1 LLAYRWPGNVRELRN
16 VIRTALAICDG
27 GVVRLR
33 DLPSEVRDGDAGYTS
48 ALVRE
53 SGPPAESGEREKLLR
68 TIRECGGNMS
78 RAAEQLGVSRNT
90 LYRRCKRLDIAPP
103 RSRAEP

>member
-1 LLAYRWPGNVRELRN
+1 V
-16 VIRTALAICDG
+16 
-27 GVVRLR
+27 
-33 DLPSEVRDGDAGYTS
+33 
-48 ALVRE
+48 
-53 SGPPAESGEREKLLR
+53 R